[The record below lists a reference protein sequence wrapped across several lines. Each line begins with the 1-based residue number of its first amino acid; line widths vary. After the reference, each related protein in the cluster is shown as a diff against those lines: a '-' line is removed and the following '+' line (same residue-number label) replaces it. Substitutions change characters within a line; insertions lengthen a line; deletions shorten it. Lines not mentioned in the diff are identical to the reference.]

1 MTVARLRWWAG
12 GAAVVAATVAVAWG
26 LAHPEL
32 PVAVATVRALS
43 DGAAVTALGL
53 AVVPLLDA
61 PRYRDGLTRHA
72 RRPLIVAAAV
82 WLVAEFTRMTVTAAQ
97 AVGSPV
103 AALSL
108 KTVSQFAT
116 ATTPGRSALF
126 GIAAAALVAGIA
138 VMATPGTLQL
148 RAAITAASAGVAA
161 RAITGHLSDSLLG
174 GVAVAGHAL
183 AAGLWCGTLA
193 ALAITVGARGQW
205 ARVLPAFSR
214 LALWCT
220 AAVLAGGVTAALV
233 TVGSVQ
239 DLYTTG
245 YGRILLAKVAV
256 TAVLLT
262 VAWRNRTGWLPAA
275 RGHRISA
282 RGSLVRSAT
291 ELSLMA
297 VALTLAAALSVTG

>member
-1 MTVARLRWWAG
+1 MTAARLRWWAG
-12 GAAVVAATVAVAWG
+12 GAVVVAATVAVAWA

-61 PRYRDGLTRHA
+61 PRYRDELTRHA

-82 WLVAEFTRMTVTAAQ
+82 WLVAELTRMTVTAAQ

-108 KTVSQFAT
+108 KTVREFAT

-126 GIAAAALVAGIA
+126 GLAAAALVAGIA

-174 GVAVAGHAL
+174 GVAVVVHAL
-183 AAGLWCGTLA
+183 AAALWCGTLA
-193 ALAITVGARGQW
+193 ALAMTVSARGQW

-214 LALWCT
+214 LALWCI
-220 AAVLAGGVTAALV
+220 AASAGGRRDRRAGHRRFGA
-233 TVGSVQ
+233 

-245 YGRILLAKVAV
+245 YGRMLLAKVAV

-275 RGHRISA
+275 RGHRVSA
-282 RGSLVRSAT
+282 AVRS
-291 ELSLMA
+291 SGRRP
-297 VALTLAAALSVTG
+297 SWR